1 MHAHTLF
8 CRKNRRTPRI
18 LPLLVTLALLAAC
31 PAAPVRGA
39 GPAPSQASAQLNL
52 TSASQT
58 MEIYQNIPGLTSQQV
73 EYGRAAIPRMNY
85 NAQRI
90 FRKICGL
97 PGATFEHAK
106 AAIDLLNRERFTYEQ
121 VQTYEAF
128 AGLDSVDINLGM
140 SSLATVKN
148 LGFEAGRSFRSYVS
162 MPGVTAALAMPMIS
176 LFNNMNDDNN
186 RAAQAYFS
194 IKGMRADLAQ
204 KGLPVLMRLRNNQA
218 KAAETY
224 ARVPGMDHETM
235 LDGLELLQKLYQN
248 DAWNARCLFTDTS
261 LSPRDAWNWL
271 VGYFALP
278 TNIQEA
284 QYDKLDSRQKTVL
297 LQGLYKGGEEIIWKI
312 NNLHAV
318 TDANGYEIS
327 DATLSSYSMQQ
338 LQAKFN
344 ELVPSVRARYSGF
357 AGAGKGQAVAMLKQ
371 ATSAARVQ
379 TARDLTVANAYA
391 VMAQGSELYDSSF
404 RDILVPVLQERIAG
418 RNQGDLL
425 GFLKSI
431 DPGNRLIS
439 DFISS
444 CAQKGKLTAFFPAD
458 SDKQKEIL
466 SLVAASAF
474 RNEDSILLFS
484 ATLSHLL
491 KVLTPEARSHLIGL
505 MAQNSEA
512 ENAAFSKLVT
522 VILQYYLQT
531 YPELLGPS
539 DRTLISRLIVRHGAV
554 NLERYQ
560 LTPFAEWKQDGRLG
574 SVSMFHP
581 DDDGRQSFISNAN
594 LLLNSGYRL
603 VPSQQYTVA
612 SLTPAFQQEIQ
623 QMTGAGLTRLF
634 QAMRERHFA
643 VAFVKQVGNVTIVH
657 TQFVYSDMEN
667 QMEML
672 RRFIQ
677 SGDEMLAQRGHSY
690 WRSEQ
695 IIEPLTKLIEGGQ
708 VTEADLRGKQR
719 FLSLGSCG
727 GVKVYTSLTRLF
739 ASSVDILATIG
750 TGLALIND
758 PYNKM
763 FFEIIA
769 ANPSTITWKGV
780 AQQSSSIFQ
789 GDRGQDYLMPG
800 SLTAILHKI
809 LDETQ
814 QASGTMSRNRFER
827 PRS

>member
-1 MHAHTLF
+1 MQPHTLRCRIDRF
-8 CRKNRRTPRI
+8 CSR
-18 LPLLVTLALLAAC
+18 ALLFLAVSILLLSGSVPPVCAA
-31 PAAPVRGA
+31 GT
-39 GPAPSQASAQLNL
+39 SQTQANAQLNQ
-52 TSASQT
+52 TSSDQT
-58 MEIYQNIPGLTSQQV
+58 LGLYQSIPGLTSQQID
-73 EYGRAAIPRMNY
+73 YGRAAIPRMNY

-90 FRKICGL
+90 FRKICAL
-97 PGATFEHAK
+97 PGVTFEHAK
-106 AAIDLLNRERFTYEQ
+106 VAIDILGRERFTFEQ
-121 VQTYEAF
+121 VQTFEAL
-128 AGLDSVDINLGM
+128 AGLGTVDIKVGM
-140 SSLATVKN
+140 ASLATVKN
-148 LGFEAGRSFRSYVS
+148 MGFEAGRSFRKYVG
-162 MPGVTAALAMPMIS
+162 MEGVTANQAMSMIS
-176 LFNNMNDDNN
+176 MFNNMDDYNN
-186 RAAQAYFS
+186 RAAQAFFAVR
-194 IKGMRADLAQ
+194 GMRVDLAQ
-204 KGLPVLMRLRNNQA
+204 KGMPALMRLRNNQA

-224 ARVPGMDHETM
+224 AKVPGMDPETM
-235 LDGLELLQKLYQN
+235 FDGLELLQKLYQD
-248 DAWNARCLFTDTS
+248 DAWNARCLFTDKS
-261 LSPRDAWNWL
+261 LTPRDAWNWL
-271 VGYFALP
+271 VSYFALP
-278 TNIQEA
+278 TNVQET
-284 QYDKLDSRQKTVL
+284 QYDKLDSHQKTVL
-297 LQGLYKGGEEIIWKI
+297 LQGLYEGGTEIIWKI

-327 DATLSSYSMQQ
+327 EAALNSYSMQQ

-344 ELVPSVRARYSGF
+344 ELPPSVRERFSGF
-357 AGAGKGQAVAMLKQ
+357 ASAGRGQAIGMLKQ
-371 ATSAARVQ
+371 ATSAARMQ

-404 RDILVPVLQERIAG
+404 REILVPVFQARINS

-425 GFLKSI
+425 AFLKSI
-431 DPGNRLIS
+431 DPGNRLVS

-444 CAQKGKLTAFFPAD
+444 CAQKGKLTAFFP
-458 SDKQKEIL
+458 SDAGKQKEIL
-466 SLVAASAF
+466 SLVATSAF
-474 RNEDSILLFS
+474 QNEDSILLFS

-505 MAQNSEA
+505 MAQNSDA

-531 YPELLGPS
+531 YPELLGPA

-554 NLERYQ
+554 NLDRYQ
-560 LTPFAEWKQDGRLG
+560 ITPFNEWKQDGRLG

-594 LLLNSGYRL
+594 LLLSSGYQL
-603 VPSQQYTVA
+603 VPSQQYSVG
-612 SLTPAFQQEIQ
+612 SVPPALQ
-623 QMTGAGLTRLF
+623 GAGLASLF
-634 QAMRERHFA
+634 QSMRDRHFA
-643 VAFVKQVGNVTIVH
+643 VAFVKKVGNVTIVH

-672 RRFIQ
+672 NRFIH
-677 SGDEMLAQRGHSY
+677 SKDEMLAQRGHSY

-695 IIEPLTKLIEGGQ
+695 IIDPLTKLIEENR
-708 VTEADLRGKQR
+708 VTEADLRDKQR

-727 GVKVYTSLTRLF
+727 GVKVYTNLTRLF

-769 ANPSTITWKGV
+769 SNPSTLSWKGV

-789 GDRGQDYLMPG
+789 GERGQDYLLPG

-814 QASGTMSRNRFER
+814 QASGTATRSRFER
-827 PRS
+827 PQG

>member
-1 MHAHTLF
+1 MTSRL
-8 CRKNRRTPRI
+8 
-18 LPLLVTLALLAAC
+18 LPLLVALALLAVN
-31 PAAPVRGA
+31 PAAPARGA
-39 GPAPSQASAQLNL
+39 GPASRQANAQLNL
-52 TSASQT
+52 TSADQT
-58 MEIYQNIPGLTSQQV
+58 MAIYQKIHGLTSQQI
-73 EYGRAAIPRMNY
+73 EYGRSAIPRMNY

-97 PGATFEHAK
+97 SGVTFEAAK
-106 AAIDLLNRERFTYEQ
+106 SAIDILSRERFTFEQ
-121 VQTYEAF
+121 VQTFEAF
-128 AGLDSVDINLGM
+128 ASLDTVDVTLGM
-140 SSLATVKN
+140 NSLATIKEM
-148 LGFEAGRSFRSYVS
+148 GFEASRAFRAYLG
-162 MPGVTAALAMPMIS
+162 MQGVTAARAMPVIS
-176 LFNNMNDDNN
+176 LLNNMDDYNN

-194 IKGMRADLAQ
+194 IKGMRVDLAQ
-204 KGLPVLMRLRNNQA
+204 KGMPALTQLRINQA
-218 KAAETY
+218 RAAEVF
-224 ARVPGMDHETM
+224 ARVPGMDPETM
-235 LDGLELLQKLYQN
+235 IDGLGLLQKLHQD
-248 DAWNARCLFTDTS
+248 DAWNARCLFTNKS
-261 LSPRDAWNWL
+261 LTQRDAWNWL

-278 TNIQEA
+278 ANIQEA

-297 LQGLYKGGEEIIWKI
+297 LEALYDGGEEIVWKI

-318 TDANGYEIS
+318 TDAHGYEIS
-327 DATLSSYSMQQ
+327 DATLNSYSMQQ

-344 ELVPSVRARYSGF
+344 ELLPSVRERYSGF
-357 AGAGKGQAVAMLKQ
+357 AGAGKAQAISILKQ

-404 RDILVPVLQERIAG
+404 RDIMVPVLQARIAS

-425 GFLKSI
+425 AFIKSI
-431 DPGNRLIS
+431 DPGNRLVS

-444 CAQKGKLTAFFPAD
+444 CAQKGKLTVFFPAD
-458 SDKQKEIL
+458 AGKQKDII

-491 KVLTPEARSHLIGL
+491 KVLTPEARTHLITL
-505 MAQNSEA
+505 MSQQAEVENSTSA
-512 ENAAFSKLVT
+512 KLLT
-522 VILQYYLQT
+522 VVLQYYLQT
-531 YPELLGPS
+531 YPELLGPT

-554 NLERYQ
+554 NLDRYQ
-560 LTPFAEWKQDGRLG
+560 ITPFAEWKRDGQLG

-603 VPSQQYTVA
+603 IPSQQYTVS
-612 SLTPAFQQEIQ
+612 SLTPALQQEIQ
-623 QMTGAGLTRLF
+623 QMTGAGLSRLF
-634 QAMRERHFA
+634 AAMRDRHFA
-643 VAFVKQVGNVTIVH
+643 VAFVKQVGDVRITH

-695 IIEPLTKLIEGGQ
+695 IIDPLSKLIEEGQ
-708 VTEADLRGKQR
+708 VSEADLRRKQR

-727 GVKVYTSLTRLF
+727 GVKVYTNLTRLF
-739 ASSVDILATIG
+739 AGSVDILATIG
-750 TGLALIND
+750 TGLAMIND

-769 ANPSTITWKGV
+769 SNPPTITWKNV
-780 AQQSSSIFQ
+780 AQQTASIFQ
-789 GDRGQDYLMPG
+789 GDRGQDYLLPG

-814 QASGTMSRNRFER
+814 QAPGPASRNRFER
-827 PRS
+827 SRN

>member
-1 MHAHTLF
+1 MTS
-8 CRKNRRTPRI
+8 RWKNRRFPHL
-18 LPLLVTLALLAAC
+18 LPLLVTLALLAVHPDA
-31 PAAPVRGA
+31 PARGA
-39 GPAPSQASAQLNL
+39 GPASRQANAQLNL
-52 TSASQT
+52 TSTEQT
-58 MEIYQNIPGLTSQQV
+58 MAIYQEIPGLTSQQV
-73 EYGRAAIPRMNY
+73 EYGRVAIPRMNY

-97 PGATFEHAK
+97 PGVTFEAAK
-106 AAIDLLNRERFTYEQ
+106 SSIDLLNRERFTYDQ
-121 VQTYEAF
+121 VQTFEAF
-128 AGLDSVDINLGM
+128 ASLDTVDLKLGM
-140 SSLATVKN
+140 NSLATIKAMD
-148 LGFEAGRSFRSYVS
+148 FEASRAFRAYLG
-162 MPGVTAALAMPMIS
+162 MQGVTAATALPMIS
-176 LFNNMNDDNN
+176 MLNDMDDYNNH
-186 RAAQAYFS
+186 AAQAYFS
-194 IKGMRADLAQ
+194 VKGMRVDLAQ
-204 KGLPVLMRLRNNQA
+204 KGMPTFMRLKINQA
-218 KAAETY
+218 RAAETF
-224 ARVPGMDHETM
+224 ARVPGMDPETM
-235 LDGLELLQKLYQN
+235 LDGLGLLQKLYQD
-248 DAWNARCLFTDTS
+248 DAWNARCLFTNKS
-261 LSPRDAWNWL
+261 LSPREAWNWL

-297 LQGLYKGGEEIIWKI
+297 LEALYDGGEEIVWKI

-327 DATLSSYSMQQ
+327 DATLNSYSIQQ

-344 ELVPSVRARYSGF
+344 ELIGSVRERYSGF
-357 AGAGKGQAVAMLKQ
+357 ASAGKAQAISILKQ

-404 RDILVPVLQERIAG
+404 RDIMVPVLQARITS

-425 GFLKSI
+425 GFIKSI
-431 DPGNRLIS
+431 DPGNRLVS

-458 SDKQKEIL
+458 TGKQKDII

-491 KVLTPEARSHLIGL
+491 KVLTPEARTHLITL
-505 MAQNSEA
+505 MAQQTETGNSISA
-512 ENAAFSKLVT
+512 KLLT
-522 VILQYYLQT
+522 VVLQYYLQT
-531 YPELLGPS
+531 YPELLGPA

-554 NLERYQ
+554 DLERYQ
-560 LTPFAEWKQDGRLG
+560 VTPFAEWKRDGRLA

-594 LLLNSGYRL
+594 LLQGSGYRL
-603 VPSQQYTVA
+603 VFSQQYTV
-612 SLTPAFQQEIQ
+612 SPFIPDLQQE
-623 QMTGAGLTRLF
+623 MTGVGLAKLF
-634 QAMRERHFA
+634 QAMRDRHFA
-643 VAFVKQVGNVTIVH
+643 VAFVKQVGGVNIVH

-695 IIEPLTKLIEGGQ
+695 IIDPLNKLIEQGL
-708 VTEADLRGKQR
+708 VKESDLRRKQR

-739 ASSVDILATIG
+739 AGSVDILATIG
-750 TGLALIND
+750 TGLAMIND
-758 PYNKM
+758 PYNKI
-763 FFEIIA
+763 FFETIA
-769 ANPSTITWKGV
+769 ASPATITWKNV
-780 AQQSSSIFQ
+780 AQQTSSIFQ
-789 GDRGQDYLMPG
+789 GDRGQDYLLPG

-809 LDETQ
+809 LDESQ
-814 QASGTMSRNRFER
+814 QATGPASRNRFER
-827 PRS
+827 SRD

>member
-1 MHAHTLF
+1 MHAHIVF
-8 CRKNRRTPRI
+8 HRKNRRSLRI
-18 LPLLVTLALLAAC
+18 LPLLVTLAVLAAS
-31 PAAPVRGA
+31 PVAPVRGA
-39 GPAPSQASAQLNL
+39 SQASTQLNL
-52 TSASQT
+52 TSADQT
-58 MEIYQNIPGLTSQQV
+58 IAIYQDIPRLTSQQIA
-73 EYGRAAIPRMNY
+73 YGKAAIAKMNY

-97 PGATFEHAK
+97 PGITFDSANS
-106 AAIDLLNRERFTYEQ
+106 AIDLLNRERFTYEQ
-121 VQTYEAF
+121 VQTFEAL
-128 AGLDSVDINLGM
+128 ASLDSVDIKLGM
-140 SSLATVKN
+140 NGLATIKE
-148 LGFEAGRSFRSYVS
+148 LGFEAGRAFRAYAR
-162 MPGVTAALAMPMIS
+162 MPGATAGTAIPMIS
-176 LFNNMNDDNN
+176 VLGKLDDYNNQ
-186 RAAQAYFS
+186 AAQAYFA
-194 IKGMRADLAQ
+194 IKGMRVDLAQ
-204 KGLPVLMRLRNNQA
+204 KGIPILIQLKNNQA
-218 KAAETY
+218 RAAETY
-224 ARVPGMDHETM
+224 AKVPGMDPETM
-235 LDGLELLQKLYQN
+235 LDGLGLLQKLYQD
-248 DAWNARCLFTDTS
+248 DAWNARCLFTNKS
-261 LSPRDAWNWL
+261 LTPRDAWNWL

-284 QYDKLDSRQKTVL
+284 QFDKLDSRQKTVL
-297 LQGLYKGGEEIIWKI
+297 LGGLYDGGEEIIWKL

-327 DATLSSYSMQQ
+327 DSTLNSYSLQQ

-344 ELVPSVRARYSGF
+344 QLMPSVRERYSGF
-357 AGAGKGQAVAMLKQ
+357 SGAGKAQAIAMLKQ
-371 ATSAARVQ
+371 ATSAARMQ

-404 RDILVPVLQERIAG
+404 RDILVPVLQARIAS

-425 GFLKSI
+425 AFIKST
-431 DPGNRLIS
+431 DPGNRLVS

-444 CAQKGKLTAFFPAD
+444 CAQKGKLTVFFPAD
-458 SDKQKEIL
+458 TDKQKEIL

-474 RNEDSILLFS
+474 QNEDSILLFS

-505 MAQNSEA
+505 MARDSEA
-512 ENAAFSKLVT
+512 ENTAFSKLLT

-531 YPELLGPS
+531 YPELLGPA
-539 DRTLISRLIVRHGAV
+539 DRMLISRMIVRHGAV
-554 NLERYQ
+554 DLERYQ
-560 LTPFAEWKQDGRLG
+560 TTPFAEWKRDGRLA

-603 VPSQQYTVA
+603 VPSQQYTV
-612 SLTPAFQQEIQ
+612 STLTPALQQEIQ
-623 QMTGAGLTRLF
+623 QMTGVGLARLF
-634 QAMRERHFA
+634 QAMRDRHFA
-643 VAFVKQVGNVTIVH
+643 VAFVKQVGSVTIMH

-667 QMEML
+667 QMAML
-672 RRFIQ
+672 QRFIQ

-695 IIEPLTKLIEGGQ
+695 IIEPLTKLIEEGR
-708 VTEADLRGKQR
+708 VTEAELRRKQR

-727 GVKVYTSLTRLF
+727 GVKVYTALTRLF
-739 ASSVDILATIG
+739 ANSVDIMATIG

-769 ANPSTITWKGV
+769 ANPSTITWKDV
-780 AQQSSSIFQ
+780 AQQSASIFQ
-789 GDRGQDYLMPG
+789 GNRGQDYLLPG

-814 QASGTMSRNRFER
+814 QTASSASRNRFG
-827 PRS
+827 RSRN

>member
-1 MHAHTLF
+1 MQPHTLR
-8 CRKNRRTPRI
+8 CRIDRLCSRALLFLTVFI
-18 LPLLVTLALLAAC
+18 LLLSGSVPPVCAAGTSQTQANAQLNQTSSEQTLAL
-31 PAAPVRGA
+31 
-39 GPAPSQASAQLNL
+39 
-52 TSASQT
+52 
-58 MEIYQNIPGLTSQQV
+58 YQSIPGLTSQQID
-73 EYGRAAIPRMNY
+73 YGRAAIPRMNY

-90 FRKICGL
+90 FRKICAL
-97 PGATFEHAK
+97 PGVTFEHARQ
-106 AAIDLLNRERFTYEQ
+106 AIDLLGRERFTFEQ
-121 VQTYEAF
+121 VQTFEAL
-128 AGLDSVDINLGM
+128 AGLDTVDIKIGM
-140 SSLATVKN
+140 ASLATVKN
-148 LGFEAGRSFRSYVS
+148 LGFEAGRSFRKYVG
-162 MPGVTAALAMPMIS
+162 MEGVTANVAMSMIS
-176 LFNNMNDDNN
+176 MFNNMDDYNN
-186 RAAQAYFS
+186 RAAQAFFAV
-194 IKGMRADLAQ
+194 KGMRVDLAQ
-204 KGLPVLMRLRNNQA
+204 KGMPALMRLRNNQA

-224 ARVPGMDHETM
+224 AKVPGMDPETM
-235 LDGLELLQKLYQN
+235 FDGLELLQKLYQD
-248 DAWNARCLFTDTS
+248 DAWNARCLFTDKS
-261 LSPRDAWNWL
+261 LTPRDAWNWL
-271 VGYFALP
+271 VSYFALP
-278 TNIQEA
+278 TNVQET
-284 QYDKLDSRQKTVL
+284 QYDKLDSHQKTVL
-297 LQGLYKGGEEIIWKI
+297 LQGLYEGGTEIIWKI
-312 NNLHAV
+312 NNFHAV

-327 DATLSSYSMQQ
+327 EAALNSYSMQQ

-344 ELVPSVRARYSGF
+344 ELPSSVRERFSGF
-357 AGAGKGQAVAMLKQ
+357 ASAGRGQAIGMLKQ
-371 ATSAARVQ
+371 ATSAARMQ

-404 RDILVPVLQERIAG
+404 REILVPVFQARINS

-425 GFLKSI
+425 AFLKSI
-431 DPGNRLIS
+431 DPGNRLVS

-444 CAQKGKLTAFFPAD
+444 CAQKGKLTAFFP
-458 SDKQKEIL
+458 SDAGKQKEIL
-466 SLVAASAF
+466 SLVASSAF
-474 RNEDSILLFS
+474 QNEDSILLFS

-505 MAQNSEA
+505 MAQNSDA

-531 YPELLGPS
+531 YPELLGPA

-554 NLERYQ
+554 NLDRYQ
-560 LTPFAEWKQDGRLG
+560 ITPFNEWKQDGRLG

-594 LLLNSGYRL
+594 LLLNSGYQL
-603 VPSQQYTVA
+603 VPSPQYSVG
-612 SLTPAFQQEIQ
+612 STPPALPQ
-623 QMTGAGLTRLF
+623 GAGLASLF
-634 QAMRERHFA
+634 ESMRTRHFA
-643 VAFVKQVGNVTIVH
+643 VAFVKKVGNVTIVH

-672 RRFIQ
+672 NRFIH
-677 SGDEMLAQRGHSY
+677 SKDEMLAQRGHSY

-695 IIEPLTKLIEGGQ
+695 IIDPLTKLIEENR

-727 GVKVYTSLTRLF
+727 GVKVYTNLTRLF

-769 ANPSTITWKGV
+769 SNPSTLSWKGV

-789 GDRGQDYLMPG
+789 GERGQDYLLPG

-814 QASGTMSRNRFER
+814 QASGTATRSRFER
-827 PRS
+827 PQG

>member
-1 MHAHTLF
+1 MRTLVH
-8 CRKNRRTPRI
+8 RKNRPAPRT
-18 LPLLVTLALLAAC
+18 LPLLLALALLAANPVPPVHAAS
-31 PAAPVRGA
+31 PAA
-39 GPAPSQASAQLNL
+39 ASAARAQLNL
-52 TSASQT
+52 TSADHT
-58 MEIYQNIPGLTSQQV
+58 MSIYQAIPGLTSQQI
-73 EYGRAAIPRMNY
+73 EYGRAVIPKMNY
-85 NAQRI
+85 NSQRI

-97 PGATFEHAK
+97 SGITFDQAK
-106 AAIDLLNRERFTYEQ
+106 SAIDLLNRERFTYEQ
-121 VQTYEAF
+121 VQTFEAF
-128 AGLDSVDINLGM
+128 AGLDAVDVPLAMN
-140 SSLATVKN
+140 SLAAIKS
-148 LGFEAGRSFRSYVS
+148 LGFEAGRAFRAYVG
-162 MPGVTAALAMPMIS
+162 MPGVATAAALPMIS
-176 LFNNMNDDNN
+176 VLGSMDDVNNM
-186 RAAQAYFS
+186 AAQAYFS
-194 IKGMRADLAQ
+194 IKGMRADLAK
-204 KGLPVLMRLRNNQA
+204 KGMPVLMRLRNNQA

-224 ARVPGMDHETM
+224 AKVRGMDPETM
-235 LDGLELLQKLYQN
+235 FDGLGLLQKLYQN
-248 DAWNARCLFTDTS
+248 DAWNARCLFTNKT
-261 LSPRDAWNWL
+261 LTPREAWNWL

-284 QYDKLDSRQKTVL
+284 QYDKFDSRQKTVL
-297 LQGLYKGGEEIIWKI
+297 LEGLYDGGEEIIWKI
-312 NNLHAV
+312 NDLHAV
-318 TDANGYEIS
+318 TDSHGYEIS
-327 DATLSSYSMQQ
+327 DSALNSYSMQQ

-344 ELVPSVRARYSGF
+344 ELLPTVQERYSGF
-357 AGAGKGQAVAMLKQ
+357 AGASRGQAISMLKQ
-371 ATSAARVQ
+371 ATSAARTQ
-379 TARDLTVANAYA
+379 TARNLTVANAYA

-404 RDILVPVLQERIAG
+404 RNILVPVLQERIANRYG
-418 RNQGDLL
+418 GDLL
-425 GFLKSI
+425 AFLKSI
-431 DPGNRLIS
+431 DPGNRLVS

-444 CAQKGKLTAFFPAD
+444 CAQKGKLTDFFP
-458 SDKQKEIL
+458 SDTGKQKEIL

-474 RNEDSILLFS
+474 QNEDSILLFS

-491 KVLTPEARSHLIGL
+491 KVLTPDARSHLIDL
-505 MAQNSEA
+505 MVRNSES
-512 ENAAFSKLVT
+512 ENAAFSKLLT

-531 YPELLGPS
+531 YPELLGPA
-539 DRTLISRLIVRHGAV
+539 DRTLISRMVVRHGAV

-560 LTPFAEWKQDGRLG
+560 TTPFAEWKRDGRLG

-603 VPSQQYTVA
+603 VPSQQYTVSA
-612 SLTPAFQQEIQ
+612 LTPSLQQETLQ
-623 QMTGAGLTRLF
+623 ASGAGLARLF
-634 QAMRERHFA
+634 LSMRDRHFA
-643 VAFVKQVGNVTIVH
+643 VAFVKQVGGVNIVH

-672 RRFIQ
+672 KRFIQ

-695 IIEPLTKLIEGGQ
+695 IIDPLTKLIEEGQ
-708 VTEADLRGKQR
+708 VTDADLRHKQR

-769 ANPSTITWKGV
+769 ANPPTITWKNV
-780 AQQSSSIFQ
+780 AQQTASVFQ
-789 GDRGQDYLMPG
+789 GGQGQDYLLPG

-814 QASGTMSRNRFER
+814 QGAASRNRFER
-827 PRS
+827 TRN